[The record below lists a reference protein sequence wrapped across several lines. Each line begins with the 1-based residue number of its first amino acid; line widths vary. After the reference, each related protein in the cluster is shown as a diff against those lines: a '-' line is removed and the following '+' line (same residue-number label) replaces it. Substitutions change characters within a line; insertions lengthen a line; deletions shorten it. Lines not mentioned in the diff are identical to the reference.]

1 MRKLL
6 ASLLLLSCFRLACPA
21 QTNEWK
27 YWETPMQYT
36 PIVFDLGAEYL
47 GIQAEHGVVDRAV
60 ACAVGYAAMFAITQT
75 GKHFIREQRPDGSNY
90 RSFPS
95 GHTAAAF
102 TGAELIRQDYGWG
115 WGGAFYACG
124 AAVASGRV
132 IHNRHWWWDTV
143 AGAGVGI
150 LSAWIGR
157 WTADAL
163 DLSGRLGWGGQ
174 KKSNLAVA
182 PSVDP
187 LTGAYCANL
196 VYRF

>member
-1 MRKLL
+1 MRRFLTVL
-6 ASLLLLSCFRLACPA
+6 ALLLCCLGARA
-21 QTNEWK
+21 QRSDWQ
-27 YWETPMQYT
+27 YWETPFQFT

-47 GIQAEHGVVDRAV
+47 GIQPEHNLIDRCV
-60 ACAVGYAAMFAITQT
+60 ANAVGYAAMFGITH
-75 GKHFIREQRPDGSNY
+75 GLKYAVREQRPDGSNY

-102 TGAELIRQDYGWG
+102 TGAELVRQDYGWG
-115 WGGAFYACG
+115 WGAVFYAGG
-124 AAVASGRV
+124 AAVACGRV
-132 IHNRHWWWDTV
+132 AHRRHWWWDTV
-143 AGAGVGI
+143 AGAGIGV

-163 DLSGRLGWGGQ
+163 DLGTKWGT
-174 KKSNLAVA
+174 KKESNLAVA

-196 VYRF
+196 VWRF